1 MITSLRKKFILAA
14 MLSTFV
20 VLAVIMGA
28 VNILNYQRIVK
39 RADDLIDYLAENDGV
54 FEARFPEGGF
64 EQKRN
69 TSLSGEEK
77 KDSKFGDFKGIRH
90 FNEETPFATRFFTVF
105 LNEAEEV
112 TEINIRKIASVDEQ
126 EAGKYVE
133 KVIAGGKEK
142 GCLDY
147 FRYGFSK
154 TSSGFLYIFVDC
166 RQDMEFFYNVLIL
179 SIGVSALGL
188 FCVFLLVFISSRIVF
203 QPVEESYRKQKQF
216 ITDAS
221 HELKTPL
228 TIIDANTEVIE
239 MTSGEN
245 QWTKS
250 IRNQIHRLTE
260 LTNNLRRPVP

>member
-39 RADDLIDYLAENDGV
+39 RADDLIGYLAENNGV
-54 FEARFPEGGF
+54 FEDRFPEGGF

-77 KDSKFGDFKGIRH
+77 KDSKFGDLKGIRH

-142 GCLDY
+142 GFLDY
-147 FRYGFSK
+147 FLYGFSK
-154 TSSGFLYIFVDC
+154 
-166 RQDMEFFYNVLIL
+166 
-179 SIGVSALGL
+179 
-188 FCVFLLVFISSRIVF
+188 
-203 QPVEESYRKQKQF
+203 
-216 ITDAS
+216 
-221 HELKTPL
+221 
-228 TIIDANTEVIE
+228 
-239 MTSGEN
+239 
-245 QWTKS
+245 KS
-250 IRNQIHRLTE
+250 
-260 LTNNLRRPVP
+260 